1 MTQLRFLHADKN
13 RGCVL
18 PAVIAGRKL
27 RLYGVWVSVV
37 VVEVA
42 GMAGVDVVVV
52 LVTVAGV
59 EQPVSDSNATSAKP
73 ERMIFFI
80 KLFCLVD

>member
-1 MTQLRFLHADKN
+1 
-13 RGCVL
+13 
-18 PAVIAGRKL
+18 
-27 RLYGVWVSVV
+27 
-37 VVEVA
+37 
-42 GMAGVDVVVV
+42 VV

-80 KLFCLVD
+80 SLFCLID

>member
-1 MTQLRFLHADKN
+1 MKRQY
-13 RGCVL
+13 
-18 PAVIAGRKL
+18 
-27 RLYGVWVSVV
+27 YGVWVSVV
-37 VVEVA
+37 VVDVA

-80 KLFCLVD
+80 GIVLFG